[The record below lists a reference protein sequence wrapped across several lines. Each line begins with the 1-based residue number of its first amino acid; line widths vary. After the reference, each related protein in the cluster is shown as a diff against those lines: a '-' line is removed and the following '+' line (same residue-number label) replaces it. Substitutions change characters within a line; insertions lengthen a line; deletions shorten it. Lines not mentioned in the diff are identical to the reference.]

1 MAKLYLILIM
11 IMIIIII
18 LLLILLVSLLWLLKK
33 WILETLPLF
42 PNFVRISTN
51 LNQLIGGQGIIFL
64 LLEKK
69 WSYMIQS
76 LGGLI
81 NSF

>member
-18 LLLILLVSLLWLLKK
+18 LLLILLVSLWLLKK
-33 WILETLPLF
+33 WLLETLPLL

-51 LNQLIGGQGIIFL
+51 LNHLIGGQGIIFFFL
-64 LLEKK
+64 NFFT
-69 WSYMIQS
+69 WIQS

-81 NSF
+81 NIL

>member
-18 LLLILLVSLLWLLKK
+18 IILLILVSLLWLLKK
-33 WILETLPLF
+33 WLLETLPLL

-51 LNQLIGGQGIIFL
+51 LNHLIGGQGIIFFFFNFFT
-64 LLEKK
+64 
-69 WSYMIQS
+69 WIQS

-81 NSF
+81 NIL